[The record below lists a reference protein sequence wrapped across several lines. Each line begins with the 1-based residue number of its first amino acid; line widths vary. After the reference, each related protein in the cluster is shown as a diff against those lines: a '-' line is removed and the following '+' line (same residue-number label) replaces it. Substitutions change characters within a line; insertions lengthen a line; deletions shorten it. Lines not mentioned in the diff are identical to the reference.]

1 VKAAGFPDR
10 LDTGYQLGFVPR
22 IRQRGHR
29 YTFYTLDR
37 HRWIAGVCP
46 SLGVGDR
53 ERTRKQ
59 SSVLRPLQW
68 AQGCV
73 FRLGNTWPSDSSMF
87 SVSDR
92 NFTFTARTP
101 YIREDRW
108 VLYIEFEIYRSPLPR
123 SQVRSEQRPLD
134 MRN

>member
-1 VKAAGFPDR
+1 MIRNECGSLTRDR
-10 LDTGYQLGFVPR
+10 SKDCFTRSGRLEHALELTVPR

-101 YIREDRW
+101 YSYSEKKSMI
-108 VLYIEFEIYRSPLPR
+108 INEIKELK
-123 SQVRSEQRPLD
+123 
-134 MRN
+134 